1 MGKFDFKTSFYL
13 LVDHVHM
20 YTWHYVL
27 CAHIVNAKHFIRFR
41 FYWHSPNHRR
51 EISVIAFASAP
62 NLAMTTLQA
71 FGTHP
76 VLHWLSLSL
85 SLAEERKI
93 LRATW
98 YNFWCDF
105 GVNFGDFLFFWYYF
119 CLVLVIFSW
128 FGGLFWGWL
137 QCHFECLW
145 YFFFSKNANLEFI
158 LSFSRH
164 NGFVGVALM
173 PKSKRGEGRYKPI

>member
-1 MGKFDFKTSFYL
+1 MTRGIFFWPTKRRRDAVFGLHESSLYSFFLCVCMCMCTSVTCILQWSDSTHLNWKFGEIWFQNEFLPTGGSRT
-13 LVDHVHM
+13 HV

-85 SLAEERKI
+85 WRRSGQYWGRLGTI
-93 LRATW
+93 
-98 YNFWCDF
+98 F
-105 GVNFGDFLFFWYYF
+105 GVISGLILAIFCFFGI
-119 CLVLVIFSW
+119 IF
-128 FGGLFWGWL
+128 
-137 QCHFECLW
+137 
-145 YFFFSKNANLEFI
+145 A
-158 LSFSRH
+158 
-164 NGFVGVALM
+164 
-173 PKSKRGEGRYKPI
+173 